1 MKKLCK
7 FMLGCLGLIC
17 TGLVPIIPYIIKKVN
32 EIS

>member
-1 MKKLCK
+1 MKKLWIV
-7 FMLGCLGLIC
+7 MLGCLGLIC